1 MKKYFILIIVLVVI
15 SAVFYYSAPKTKEVQ
30 GITVLSPNG
39 GESWS
44 KGQKVQ
50 ISWSAAKEIKSV
62 DIRLAISGSE
72 EGQSFNAAVASGVP
86 NTGNYEWVVQDLY
99 AEVWGV
105 NDLPLSDEYIVIV
118 EDSEHNNI
126 HDASDTAFSIK

>member
-1 MKKYFILIIVLVVI
+1 MKKYFILIIVLIVI
-15 SAVFYYSAPKTKEVQ
+15 SAIFYYSAPKTKEVQ

-44 KGQKVQ
+44 KGQKIQ
-50 ISWSAAKEIKSV
+50 ISWSAAKETKSV

-72 EGQSFNAAVASGVP
+72 EGQNFNAAVASDVP

-99 AEVWGV
+99 AEVWGI
-105 NDLPLSDEYIVIV
+105 NDLPPSDKYLVTV

-126 HDASDTAFSIK
+126 HDTSDAVFSIK